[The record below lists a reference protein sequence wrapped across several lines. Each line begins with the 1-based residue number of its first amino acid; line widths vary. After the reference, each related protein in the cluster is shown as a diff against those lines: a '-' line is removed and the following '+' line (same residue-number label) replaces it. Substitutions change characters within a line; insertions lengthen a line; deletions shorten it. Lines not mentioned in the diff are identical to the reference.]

1 MKVTVFGL
9 GYVGCVSAACLATI
23 GHEVIGVDVNPVK
36 VDLVARGRATVVEEQ
51 IGDLTA
57 AAVRSGALRAT
68 GNVEEAIATTDISLI
83 CVGTPSAPNGS
94 LSTSYLERV
103 AQQIV
108 EALALID
115 RCRERGLFSRLIGD
129 DQLLVADH
137 AGRLVCRAPAA
148 IAGLVEVPGFGPRP
162 MPSEPSG
169 VIDLQIRLVP
179 DAEMVR
185 FQEDFSEPIAGR
197 PVPRIDLAERN
208 VAAALLAVM
217 SRLSIAPF
225 V

>member
-1 MKVTVFGL
+1 MPDPIERAENIHGTAIL
-9 GYVGCVSAACLATI
+9 I
-23 GHEVIGVDVNPVK
+23 GEHGVLITGP
-36 VDLVARGRATVVEEQ
+36 
-51 IGDLTA
+51 
-57 AAVRSGALRAT
+57 SGS
-68 GNVEEAIATTDISLI
+68 GKTTL
-83 CVGTPSAPNGS
+83 
-94 LSTSYLERV
+94 
-103 AQQIV
+103 
-108 EALALID
+108 ALALID
-115 RCRERGLFSRLIGD
+115 HCRERGLFSRLIGD

-217 SRLSIAPF
+217 SRFAIAPF